1 MKWLSITKDKSEI
14 LNLKRTKDLLSIEN
28 DDIIRFIHKKNPHKG
43 KISSLNLSK
52 PYTFKDK
59 TIWCIY
65 YDEPLNKNFKDSDWK
80 FKWKN
85 EELRTFNGIVV
96 IKTVKSKNIS
106 LKDVIDL
113 SYEEISEVEK
123 FISFRKEENVDYGNV
138 DRYINNKGN
147 NQANNQ
153 ANDQANKQ
161 ENKQAKDQENNTKN
175 DDEYNDNDEIDDND
189 DDDEDVDDNKNI
201 EDEDEILVDEDAD
214 DDDDENENNV
224 VYNYSGCDDEDS
236 DKEESFE
243 SKPKANKTSKVSKA
257 TVKRTVA
264 THVDTLEVEQNHVLD
279 FEKYSYESDY
289 IS

>member
-85 EELRTFNGIVV
+85 EELQTFNGIVV

-123 FISFRKEENVDYGNV
+123 FISFRKEEDVDYGNV

-147 NQANNQ
+147 NQAN
-153 ANDQANKQ
+153 DHANKQ
-161 ENKQAKDQENNTKN
+161 ENKQENNTKN
-175 DDEYNDNDEIDDND
+175 DDEYDEYNDNDEIDDND

-201 EDEDEILVDEDAD
+201 EDDDEILVDEDAD